1 MTYIICIPSYK
12 RSDVCNDKTL
22 TTLKNNNIPKK
33 LINVFVA
40 NKTEYNKYHEVLN
53 KNLYNKL
60 IIGKKGLVQQRQFI
74 INMYKEGENIVFFDD
89 DISNID
95 LSMSS
100 EFKNHSLDF
109 FFKSAFNECKKQK
122 SYIWGV
128 YPVFNPFFREG
139 RPELSRDLRYI
150 VGAFYGIINRPKLK
164 AIQLTITKSNG
175 QKEDVERTLRY
186 FDHDRIVLRFDKVG
200 FETKYYGKEG
210 GLGTF
215 EARLKPMEEA
225 TKKLLEKYPDY
236 GSMIKKKTGMTEFK
250 FKKIP
255 AFTEK
260 GGSGTTTG
268 IRLPLN
274 ITDEYGQ
281 KLHVPVENINGELVY
296 GEDEPK
302 LTKVR
307 SQGQTPIYNPNWKNI
322 DETAIA
328 FYRNHGGKKE
338 PPRNDRSSLNL
349 YNNDNSHVNPNEFL
363 INTNN
368 LEDNVQ
374 IPTGDDLLNTAF
386 HPSQNDQNERD
397 TENHG
402 NNNNFSIF
410 DENLTP
416 DQALPDPN
424 AGGRSKRKTRK
435 NKGKRRRT
443 KKKSLK
449 KRRKTKRKG
458 G

>member
-40 NKTEYNKYHEVLN
+40 NKTEYNKYHEVLD

-74 INMYKEGENIVFFDD
+74 INMYKDGQNIVFFDD

-122 SYIWGV
+122 AFIWGV
-128 YPVFNPFFREG
+128 YPVFNPFFRKE

-150 VGAFYGIINRPKLK
+150 VGAFYGIINRPNLK
-164 AIQLTITKSNG
+164 PIQLTITKKNG

-186 FDHDRIVLRFDKVG
+186 FDHDRIVLRFDKIG

-250 FKKIP
+250 FKKIL

-260 GGSGTTTG
+260 GGKKT
-268 IRLPLN
+268 P
-274 ITDEYGQ
+274 
-281 KLHVPVENINGELVY
+281 
-296 GEDEPK
+296 PK
-302 LTKVR
+302 
-307 SQGQTPIYNPNWKNI
+307 NN
-322 DETAIA
+322 
-328 FYRNHGGKKE
+328 
-338 PPRNDRSSLNL
+338 RSSLIL
-349 YNNDNSHVNPNEFL
+349 YNDHNSDVNPFL
-363 INTNN
+363 INNN
-368 LEDNVQ
+368 FEDNVQ
-374 IPTGDDLLNTAF
+374 MPRNNDLNTAF
-386 HPSQNDQNERD
+386 HPVQSELDS
-397 TENHG
+397 ENHG
-402 NNNNFSIF
+402 NDSNFSIF
-410 DENLTP
+410 DTNLTR
-416 DQALPDPN
+416 DEALPDPN

-435 NKGKRRRT
+435 NCEKRKRT
-443 KKKSLK
+443 KSLK
-449 KRRKTKRKG
+449 KRRKTSKKG